1 MVMFYVFIFLLN
13 PFNIMHICHTWTTH
27 IATKSW
33 TPRVSRVL
41 RIPRNARKSSS
52 NRPSWPKISTV
63 WVTQRHETFSLF
75 IHKNYT
81 SNKSKCKYKKHSR
94 LWLQNWCPDTHTQKL
109 AHTHTQ
115 YEKMPYP
122 NRRQQASGRALS
134 VCAFIFSF
142 FLSTLYFFTH
152 ELVQVHKIPKQ
163 GQTYTATLSKQKA
176 KPSKRRSLHY
186 LTHSPHNP
194 ILIDWYYYNDY
205 NYNL

>member
-1 MVMFYVFIFLLN
+1 
-13 PFNIMHICHTWTTH
+13 MHICHTWTTH

-94 LWLQNWCPDTHTQKL
+94 LWLQNWCPDTHTQTL

-115 YEKMPYP
+115 YEKKPYP

-134 VCAFIFSF
+134 VCVLSHSL
-142 FLSTLYFFTH
+142 FLSLYSVFLYSRVGSSTQNPKTRTNVHCNPLETESESLKEKVAALPYTFPPQSH
-152 ELVQVHKIPKQ
+152 PYRLV
-163 GQTYTATLSKQKA
+163 L
-176 KPSKRRSLHY
+176 L
-186 LTHSPHNP
+186 
-194 ILIDWYYYNDY
+194 
-205 NYNL
+205 

>member
-94 LWLQNWCPDTHTQKL
+94 LWLQNWCPDTHTQTL

-115 YEKMPYP
+115 YEKKPYP

-134 VCAFIFSF
+134 VCVLSHSL
-142 FLSTLYFFTH
+142 FLSLYSVFLYSRVGWSTQNPKTRTNVHPLETKSETLKEKVAALPYTFPPQSH
-152 ELVQVHKIPKQ
+152 PYRLV
-163 GQTYTATLSKQKA
+163 L
-176 KPSKRRSLHY
+176 L
-186 LTHSPHNP
+186 
-194 ILIDWYYYNDY
+194 
-205 NYNL
+205 